1 MSTIWILRFTCLLQI
16 ASMGILFV
24 FEAVRMKDV
33 GVGESEIGLILG
45 FSSGVFIL
53 SSIFWGRLAD
63 KRGWHKRIVVWGTI
77 GFTGLL
83 FYFALC
89 TTPWQFFV
97 YGILRSV
104 FMPMIAGIMPT
115 IAVKA
120 HGEKQQGRKFGIYR
134 AFGSVGF
141 ILGAMI
147 LPLVFNDIAIVAQ
160 ASSVFLIGSLFL
172 ISKLPK
178 PEASHIQRA
187 PLEIRNLD
195 SLIKLFLFSTFFIS
209 LADPAVHGFFN
220 AYARDLGGS
229 TRLLGLL
236 AGMFGL
242 VAFFF
247 LPLMGRAIDHFRP
260 SSVLVISLLFQP
272 LRVFVTSTLDN
283 PNFLWIPI
291 LFHGICWGGME
302 VAAVVYLSR
311 RVEDGQKATV
321 LSYYMAVRMLGTLV
335 GASVCGYVAEH
346 FGYVTMFRTI
356 SAAALVGALIYTL
369 GIVISRIRERS
380 NPGISGTEH
389 QLKSD
394 QARGNEP
401 F

>member
-1 MSTIWILRFTCLLQI
+1 MSTIWILRLTCLLQI

-24 FEAVRMKDV
+24 FEAVRMKDM
-33 GVGESEIGLILG
+33 GVNESEIGLILG
-45 FSSGVFIL
+45 FSSGIFIFF
-53 SSIFWGRLAD
+53 SIFWGRLAD
-63 KRGWHKRIVVWGTI
+63 KKGWHKKIVVWGTF
-77 GFTGLL
+77 GFAGLL
-83 FYFALC
+83 FYFAFC

-97 YGILRSV
+97 YGIMRSV

-134 AFGSVGF
+134 AFGSIGF
-141 ILGAMI
+141 ILGTMV
-147 LPLVFNDIAIVAQ
+147 LPLILNDIAIVAQ
-160 ASSVFLIGSLFL
+160 TSSLFLIGSLFL

-178 PEASHIQRA
+178 PEAIHIERA
-187 PLEIRNLD
+187 PLKIRNLD
-195 SLIKLFLFSTFFIS
+195 SLIKLFLFSMFFIS

-272 LRVFVTSTLDN
+272 LRVFVTSTLDD

-311 RVEDGQKATV
+311 RVREGQKATV

-335 GASVCGYVAEH
+335 GASICGYVAEH
-346 FGYVTMFRTI
+346 FGYVLMFRTI
-356 SAAALVGALIYTL
+356 SAAALVGALIYVF
-369 GIVISRIRERS
+369 GIVLSRIRERS
-380 NPGISGTEH
+380 TQGSKECEGSP
-389 QLKSD
+389 KSD
-394 QARGNEP
+394 QTKGE
-401 F
+401 

>member
-1 MSTIWILRFTCLLQI
+1 
-16 ASMGILFV
+16 MGILFV
-24 FEAVRMKDV
+24 FEAVRMKDM
-33 GVGESEIGLILG
+33 GVSESEIGLILG

-63 KRGWHKRIVVWGTI
+63 KKGWHKKIVVWGTF
-77 GFTGLL
+77 GLAGLL

-89 TTPWQFFV
+89 TAPWQFFV
-97 YGILRSV
+97 YGALRSV
-104 FMPMIAGIMPT
+104 FMPMIAGIMPS

-120 HGEKQQGRKFGIYR
+120 HGEKQQGHKFGIYR
-134 AFGSVGF
+134 AFGSIGF
-141 ILGAMI
+141 ILGTMV

-160 ASSVFLIGSLFL
+160 ASSVFLVGSLFL

-178 PEASHIQRA
+178 PESKNVERS
-187 PLEIRNLD
+187 PLKIRNLD
-195 SLIKLFLFSTFFIS
+195 PLIKLFLFSMFFIS

-236 AGMFGL
+236 AGVFGL

-247 LPLMGRAIDHFRP
+247 LPLMGRAIDRFRP

-272 LRVFVTSTLDN
+272 LRVFVTSTLDD

-311 RVEDGQKATV
+311 RVEEGQKATV

-335 GASVCGYVAEH
+335 GASICGYVAEN

-356 SAAALVGALIYTL
+356 SAAALVGAVVYIA
-369 GIVISRIRERS
+369 GIVVSRTREKSSKRGRGS
-380 NPGISGTEH
+380 ESPGN
-389 QLKSD
+389 SD
-394 QARGNEP
+394 QTTGK
-401 F
+401 